1 MGRVIVVGAGV
12 IGLSCAVRLL
22 EAGHRVDVVGRDLP
36 LETTS
41 SVAAAVWSPYSRPQE
56 HVVRWAR
63 AAYDAFAELCD
74 DESAGVVMRTGT
86 ELFREPSGDAVVA
99 RRPAARRR
107 ARPRDQPARGVCVR
121 PDDAYTGGRD
131 AGLPPL
137 ARRPGR

>member
-1 MGRVIVVGAGV
+1 MRRVIVVGAGV

-56 HVVRWAR
+56 HVVRWSR
-63 AAYDAFAELCD
+63 AAYDAFAALCD

-86 ELFREPSGDAVVA
+86 ELFREG
-99 RRPAARRR
+99 PA
-107 ARPRDQPARGVCVR
+107 D
-121 PDDAYTGGRD
+121 
-131 AGLPPL
+131 LW
-137 ARRPGR
+137 